1 MPVLWRQN
9 RLSNLDKAKI
19 IVFLLPFLSAS
30 HPQSSPD
37 CLSWCLVPLAL
48 TGFVRCSVPQFSSSP
63 ARPLTP
69 HHRHFGSP
77 SYRFALA
84 PLCPRPASPSPCFAL
99 LTPSALTPLPLPHP
113 LALVCSRHLDLLLL
127 DCCATKLLR
136 PALSS
141 LLRRAGSGTDCN
153 SLRRAYS
160 SLEGVNVAGG
170 WKCRRCACS
179 GLWGC
184 AESPSPNKITLPVS
198 EHPLGIETPSS
209 AVWGSLWRAF
219 QVSLEG
225 VNVAGGWKCWRCAC
239 SGLWGCAESPS
250 TDKITLPVQ
259 EHPPGTES
267 PSWLGWRVLKM
278 AVVWLLGG
286 RNCRGR
292 VERLVK
298 VTAVECKM

>member
-9 RLSNLDKAKI
+9 RSSNLDKAKI

-69 HHRHFGSP
+69 HHRHF
-77 SYRFALA
+77 ALA
-84 PLCPRPASPSPCFAL
+84 PLRHHPASPSPCFAL

-113 LALVCSRHLDLLLL
+113 LALVCSRHPDLLLL

-160 SLEGVNVAGG
+160 SLEGVNV
-170 WKCRRCACS
+170 
-179 GLWGC
+179 
-184 AESPSPNKITLPVS
+184 
-198 EHPLGIETPSS
+198 
-209 AVWGSLWRAF
+209 F
-219 QVSLEG
+219 
-225 VNVAGGWKCWRCAC
+225 
-239 SGLWGCAESPS
+239 
-250 TDKITLPVQ
+250 
-259 EHPPGTES
+259 
-267 PSWLGWRVLKM
+267 
-278 AVVWLLGG
+278 GG
-286 RNCRGR
+286 RKCCGR
-292 VERLVK
+292 VEVSAL
-298 VTAVECKM
+298 CL

>member
-9 RLSNLDKAKI
+9 RSSNLDKAKI

-63 ARPLTP
+63 AHPLTP

-141 LLRRAGSGTDCN
+141 LLRRAGSGTDCPTIH
-153 SLRRAYS
+153 S
-160 SLEGVNVAGG
+160 GG
-170 WKCRRCACS
+170 WKRPWRVELSREGGIVGVVPVVAC
-179 GLWGC
+179 GGVQNR
-184 AESPSPNKITLPVS
+184 PPRTK
-198 EHPLGIETPSS
+198 TPS
-209 AVWGSLWRAF
+209 RYR
-219 QVSLEG
+219 
-225 VNVAGGWKCWRCAC
+225 N
-239 SGLWGCAESPS
+239 
-250 TDKITLPVQ
+250 TLQ
-259 EHPPGTES
+259 
-267 PSWLGWRVLKM
+267 RR
-278 AVVWLLGG
+278 LGG
-286 RNCRGR
+286 VCGR
-292 VERLVK
+292 
-298 VTAVECKM
+298 CF